1 MPDKKIKRSKPQGK
15 INPRIVAQGLAEGKK
30 KIDIAVEAGSNANS
44 DSAKATSVTR
54 VLNSDKYKEEA
65 LPFVEKLIKERDRA
79 LKALEVK
86 DLSEVEYEKVSN
98 AIDKFTKNIQLL
110 SGKPTGITEV
120 NLEKADEIKK
130 ALEDV

>member
-1 MPDKKIKRSKPQGK
+1 MPKGQGK

-30 KIDIAVEAGSNANS
+30 KIDIAVEAGSLAKGDKHKCNAIAQVRNS
-44 DSAKATSVTR
+44 KG
-54 VLNSDKYKEEA
+54 YKEEA

-79 LKALEVK
+79 IKALEVK